1 MTQRWWATRATLA
14 GLLIA
19 TLSACATT
27 RQTSEAP
34 APPSVVASVD
44 QPSTAPGSDP
54 KASPS
59 TPTDDVAP
67 VPPDEPPE
75 TPDFWERLVRGL
87 RFADCGNDRAIDRE
101 LRRYTSGGRFSA
113 SLVPMLPR
121 MAFVLDEIERR
132 GMPTEFVL
140 LPIIESHYR
149 LLPATGNRPGGPWQM
164 VPVTARSHG
173 LTMTAEYDARQDLA
187 ASTRAALDHIEGLAN
202 RFDGDWTLVVKAYNA
217 GEFRV
222 RRAAASRERET
233 RLSGLA
239 PVTYAYYAKLHAL
252 ACIFKHPDRFGV
264 VLPSLESLNPLR
276 ALRVEADLDLDLAS
290 LAAGMTREKMREF
303 NPGFRRDHAPAGSY
317 IVIPAPAADQLA
329 RTIQDVPPAQ
339 RRYWYVRNAS
349 TEDWTTLAGT
359 SGVDPAVIAALNM
372 VSPTSNPRGAVVVP
386 GRPSGEET
394 TKTPS
399 GGYVVRAGDSP
410 WKIARKFRVPLSD
423 LLQVNGLDRRSLL
436 RPGQKLV
443 IP

>member
-1 MTQRWWATRATLA
+1 MMRCWWAIRAALIGA
-14 GLLIA
+14 LIA
-19 TLSACATT
+19 TLSACATI
-27 RQTSEAP
+27 RQVGEAP
-34 APPSVVASVD
+34 APAVVAPAD
-44 QPSTAPGSDP
+44 QPTAPVGGDP
-54 KASPS
+54 KSSPS
-59 TPTDDVAP
+59 IPPERVDLG
-67 VPPDEPPE
+67 PPDVQTE

-87 RFADCGNDRAIDRE
+87 RFAGCGNDGAIDRE

-113 SLVPMLPR
+113 SLIPMLPR

-187 ASTRAALDHIEGLAN
+187 ASTRAALDHIEGLAS

-222 RRAAASRERET
+222 RRAAAGRERET

-239 PVTYAYYAKLHAL
+239 PVTYSYYAKLHAL
-252 ACIFKHPDRFGV
+252 ACIFQQPARFDV
-264 VLPSLESLNPLR
+264 VLPSLESLPTLQ
-276 ALRVEADLDLDLAS
+276 ALRVEADLDLDLAA
-290 LAAGMTREKMREF
+290 LAAGMTREELLDF

-317 IVIPAPAADQLA
+317 LVIPDIAAARLA
-329 RTIQDVPPAQ
+329 RTIEDVRPAQ
-339 RRYWYVRNAS
+339 RRHWYVRKAA
-349 TEDWTTLAGT
+349 TEDWATLAGT
-359 SGVDPAVIAALNM
+359 SGVDPSVIAAINL
-372 VSPTSNPRGAVVVP
+372 SAPTSSPRGAVLVP
-386 GRPSGEET
+386 GHASGDKT
-394 TKTPS
+394 TAAFS
-399 GGYVVRAGDSP
+399 GGYVVRAGDSL
-410 WKIARKFRVPLSD
+410 WKIARELRVPLAD
-423 LLQVNGLDRRSLL
+423 LLEMNGLDRHSLL

-443 IP
+443 VP